1 MLHCPFLLPRSCSR
15 RFPGGTR
22 SVSTIVA
29 AASMSSL
36 RNATLAMGANR
47 RLSPVSY
54 SSCVSLHLN
63 DEIMRIVYYALRNMS
78 MGKIRNHKS
87 NAQAVGTAQTGL
99 LQGFRGGCPRL
110 FRRTFRRTA
119 PRHIKLAI
127 SVLSPRYT
135 YLVTGAT
142 MRFRTPRATRNNEI
156 KRIGFSLHDQKC
168 RGLIIVIPAECCSID
183 SFHFSR
189 KLHRPFLL

>member
-54 SSCVSLHLN
+54 SSCVALHLN
-63 DEIMRIVYYALRNMS
+63 DEIICIVYYAPHNMS
-78 MGKIRNHKS
+78 MGRTRNLKS
-87 NAQAVGTAQTGL
+87 DARAVNNTQTGL
-99 LQGFRGGCPRL
+99 LQRLRAVPNHSNHSERRQDGISTEAVGRAAQAGASVALSQLDNEWRGRGGGVSAACVFLPQGC
-110 FRRTFRRTA
+110 RR
-119 PRHIKLAI
+119 
-127 SVLSPRYT
+127 
-135 YLVTGAT
+135 
-142 MRFRTPRATRNNEI
+142 
-156 KRIGFSLHDQKC
+156 
-168 RGLIIVIPAECCSID
+168 AEPMVAGEAGGRSQAEE
-183 SFHFSR
+183 
-189 KLHRPFLL
+189 

>member
-63 DEIMRIVYYALRNMS
+63 DEIICIVYYAPHNMS
-78 MGKIRNHKS
+78 MGRTRNLKS
-87 NAQAVGTAQTGL
+87 DARAVNNTQTGL
-99 LQGFRGGCPRL
+99 LQRFRVGSPNHSNHSERRQDGISTEAVGRAAQAGASVALSQLMDNEWRGRGGGVSAACVFCRE
-110 FRRTFRRTA
+110 
-119 PRHIKLAI
+119 AI
-127 SVLSPRYT
+127 A
-135 YLVTGAT
+135 AT
-142 MRFRTPRATRNNEI
+142 
-156 KRIGFSLHDQKC
+156 
-168 RGLIIVIPAECCSID
+168 
-183 SFHFSR
+183 SR
-189 KLHRPFLL
+189 WSRVR

>member
-63 DEIMRIVYYALRNMS
+63 DEIMRIVYYAPHNMS
-78 MGKIRNHKS
+78 MGRTRNLKS
-87 NAQAVGTAQTGL
+87 DARAVNNTQTGL
-99 LQGFRGGCPRL
+99 LQRFRVGSPTAFSSYTMVPWGSPLISKHLL
-110 FRRTFRRTA
+110 FG
-119 PRHIKLAI
+119 RHLDYCIAKKKLFVFLCNVLTK
-127 SVLSPRYT
+127 SVYSPFFSKMPYSPRIHKKSD
-135 YLVTGAT
+135 
-142 MRFRTPRATRNNEI
+142 RC
-156 KRIGFSLHDQKC
+156 HW
-168 RGLIIVIPAECCSID
+168 
-183 SFHFSR
+183 
-189 KLHRPFLL
+189 